1 MLDPDLKKLLAILD
15 WETNQKFKSIRS
27 GGFFHLTKGRGL
39 EFKEVRPYYF
49 GDDTR
54 YIDWNVTSRTG
65 EVHVKEYYEEQDL
78 PIMIL
83 IDVSKSMDG
92 KKKKAAIQL
101 ACFLSLFHVRIGN
114 RVRIILFSD
123 HVYHSGK
130 ELKRKE
136 EVNLEFKSILKK
148 SNEQSSKK
156 TNYDQAIEKAYR
168 ISSKYSIVYWLS
180 DFTYFQGFESKKAL
194 SRTWDEYAIWIEE
207 QSFEIQLPFWFRI
220 FSLSDSETGDSLS
233 FHSNLK
239 QDQMNFKKTFGNKG
253 ITVRPEEKL
262 SKQILGLFKGIRV

>member
-1 MLDPDLKKLLAILD
+1 MLDPDLKKLLTVLD
-15 WETNQKFKSIRS
+15 WETNQKFKSVRS
-27 GGFFHLTKGRGL
+27 GGFFHFAKGRGL

-78 PIMIL
+78 PIMVL
-83 IDVSKSMDG
+83 VDVSKSMQG
-92 KKKKAAIQL
+92 KKKKAALQL

-123 HVYHSGK
+123 NIYHSGK

-136 EVNLEFKSILKK
+136 EVDLEFKSIIKK
-148 SNEQSSKK
+148 AEQLSSKK
-156 TNYDQAIEKAYR
+156 TDYNKALEKTYQ

-180 DFTYFQGFESKKAL
+180 DFTYFQGFESRKGL
-194 SRTWDEYAIWIEE
+194 FQTWDEYAIWIEE
-207 QSFEIQLPFWFRI
+207 ESFEIQLPFWFRI
-220 FSLSDSETGDSLS
+220 FALSDSEAGNSLT
-233 FHSNLK
+233 FQSNLK

-253 ITVRPEEKL
+253 ITVRPETKL
-262 SKQILGLFKGIRV
+262 SKQILGLFKGIRI